1 MWVITARSAKKQKC
15 IGSVSLL
22 SRESSSSLFSPR
34 FPAEGIAAQVQKWSH
49 ARRDSL
55 PTATVARNEKTLG
68 ASPPFLPRS
77 AAGNSGWSQGETPLD
92 SGRGLG
98 GVRVMLCMKRW
109 THSPRRHFCDFF
121 AWTIPVEKGEKSN
134 RLTILRQSRND
145 GEFFCSRNR
154 TSSDAEKSLTV
165 AMHKEREKEAFYTPK
180 SFISSNALSN
190 LLLHIFQISLD

>member
-68 ASPPFLPRS
+68 ASPPSLGPPPVIAVGARERDPTWLRKRAWRS
-77 AAGNSGWSQGETPLD
+77 ESNAMYEKVDPLSPKTLLWLFRLDNSG
-92 SGRGLG
+92 R
-98 GVRVMLCMKRW
+98 KRW
-109 THSPRRHFCDFF
+109 EIEPFDDFAPIAKRWRIF
-121 AWTIPVEKGEKSN
+121 LLA
-134 RLTILRQSRND
+134 QS
-145 GEFFCSRNR
+145 
-154 TSSDAEKSLTV
+154 
-165 AMHKEREKEAFYTPK
+165 H
-180 SFISSNALSN
+180 
-190 LLLHIFQISLD
+190 